1 MTLTAET
8 TSELAGALAKVGLE
22 LGSPDPGLA
31 SSLPGPIVNLAGVDG
46 GIPVLVAAVAD
57 KPTIQAD
64 SIIQSI
70 GGAISRVRPELA
82 LRPMDPVADLN
93 DLVGSVGAPAS
104 IFPIS
109 GNGEIIGAIVWSEDR
124 RSGGPDQAADAIRAA
139 GSVAGAAAGGTISSM
154 SANASQLTRLRDVQL
169 SVTVEL
175 GRTSMSVSDVL
186 SLEIGSVIELDR
198 AAGAPIDVRVN
209 GTLLARGE
217 VVVVDDEYAIRVTE
231 MIDPDRG

>member
-8 TSELAGALAKVGLE
+8 TSALADALARVGLE
-22 LGSPDPGLA
+22 LGSADPATAG
-31 SSLPGPIVNLAGVDG
+31 SMPGPLVNLIGVDG
-46 GIPVLVAAVAD
+46 GVPLVVAAVTD
-57 KPTIQAD
+57 RPEIQAD

-82 LRPMDPVADLN
+82 LHPMDPVADLN
-93 DLVGSVGAPAS
+93 DLVGSVGAPAE
-104 IFPIS
+104 ILPITA
-109 GNGEIIGAIVWSEDR
+109 NGHVIGAIVWSQDR
-124 RSGGPDQAADAIRAA
+124 RNSGPDQAADAIRAA
-139 GSVAGAAAGGTISSM
+139 GSAAGAAAGGTISSM
-154 SANASQLTRLRDVQL
+154 SANASQLSRLRDVQL

-175 GRTSMSVSDVL
+175 GRTSMSVSEVL

>member
-31 SSLPGPIVNLAGVDG
+31 SSLPGPMVNLAGVDG
-46 GIPVLVAAVAD
+46 GVPVLVAAVAD
-57 KPTIQAD
+57 KPAIQAD

-104 IFPIS
+104 VFPIS

-124 RSGGPDQAADAIRAA
+124 RSGGPDQAADAVR
-139 GSVAGAAAGGTISSM
+139 AAAGGTISSM

-186 SLEIGSVIELDR
+186 SLEIGSVVELDR

>member
-31 SSLPGPIVNLAGVDG
+31 SSLPGPMVNLAGVDG
-46 GIPVLVAAVAD
+46 GVPVLVAAVAD
-57 KPTIQAD
+57 KPAIQAD

-104 IFPIS
+104 VFPIS

-124 RSGGPDQAADAIRAA
+124 RSSGPDQAADAVR
-139 GSVAGAAAGGTISSM
+139 AAAGGTISSM

-186 SLEIGSVIELDR
+186 SLEIGSVVELDR